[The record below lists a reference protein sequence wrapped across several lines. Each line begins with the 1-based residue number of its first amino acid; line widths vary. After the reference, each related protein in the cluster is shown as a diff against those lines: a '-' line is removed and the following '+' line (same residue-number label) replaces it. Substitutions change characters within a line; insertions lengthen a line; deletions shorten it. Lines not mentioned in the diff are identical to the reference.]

1 MDSKMTANGFFV
13 SIIIPQPIDYR
24 NKYALFFIKYT
35 FIKSYW
41 YRQKDNKS
49 FWFKKWADS

>member
-1 MDSKMTANGFFV
+1 MTANGFFV